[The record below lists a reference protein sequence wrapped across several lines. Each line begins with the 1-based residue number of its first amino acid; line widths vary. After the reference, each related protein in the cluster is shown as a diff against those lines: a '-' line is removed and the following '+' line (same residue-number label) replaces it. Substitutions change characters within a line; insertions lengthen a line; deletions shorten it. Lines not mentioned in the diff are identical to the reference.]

1 VGRDGAAVR
10 WKDALTLALRGAVRR
25 RTRTALT
32 MLGVALG
39 SGLLVALA
47 VITSAADTKVLERLG
62 QGGPITAVK
71 VAAAEPRL
79 NQLDSDSFQTAGP
92 RDLTDADLAAV
103 RRAPHVARV
112 IPMLASPI
120 VEQPAQGGTF
130 ADVMVGTDLTQT
142 AALPITVLAG
152 RLPAP
157 SSFTEVAATPDYL
170 EKLRIDAT
178 HPRTVLGTQV
188 VLSSLRMDVAGSRS
202 RSFRATVV
210 GVVAQDFAPDG
221 DFVVPLEQARL
232 GRQWALGGVGSPAA
246 PLPTSPY
253 SGAVVVASSLA
264 DVHNVR
270 AEISQI
276 GFATSAPEHLVA
288 SVEQYLGVVNVV
300 LGSIGSVAL
309 GVALLSIA
317 NALLAAIHER
327 RRDIGVLK
335 AIGGRDG
342 DVLRWFLVEALA
354 IGLAGGAAGA
364 VTGIVIA
371 ELVGVAVNGY
381 LVTHGLGRLDLV
393 GVPVLIPLLGW
404 LGTGVLAVVAGGLPS
419 LRAAHLPAREA
430 VVEA

>member
-1 VGRDGAAVR
+1 
-10 WKDALTLALRGAVRR
+10 
-25 RTRTALT
+25 

-71 VAAAEPRL
+71 VAAAQPRL

-92 RDLTDADLAAV
+92 RDLTDADLAEV

-112 IPMLASPI
+112 IPMLASPV

-130 ADVMVGTDLTQT
+130 ADVMVGTDLTQ
-142 AALPITVLAG
+142 AGALPITVLAG
-152 RLPAP
+152 RLPGP

-178 HPRTVLGTQV
+178 HPRIVLGTEV
-188 VLSSLRMDVAGSRS
+188 VLSSLRMDVAGPRS

-253 SGAVVVASSLA
+253 SGAVVVANSLA

-364 VTGIVIA
+364 VAGIVIA

-381 LVTHGLGRLDLV
+381 LIAHGLGRLDLV
-393 GVPVLIPLLGW
+393 GVPVVIPLLGW
-404 LGTGVLAVVAGGLPS
+404 LGTGVLAVAAGGLPS

>member
-1 VGRDGAAVR
+1 
-10 WKDALTLALRGAVRR
+10 
-25 RTRTALT
+25 
-32 MLGVALG
+32 
-39 SGLLVALA
+39 
-47 VITSAADTKVLERLG
+47 
-62 QGGPITAVK
+62 
-71 VAAAEPRL
+71 
-79 NQLDSDSFQTAGP
+79 
-92 RDLTDADLAAV
+92 
-103 RRAPHVARV
+103 
-112 IPMLASPI
+112 
-120 VEQPAQGGTF
+120 
-130 ADVMVGTDLTQT
+130 
-142 AALPITVLAG
+142 
-152 RLPAP
+152 
-157 SSFTEVAATPDYL
+157 
-170 EKLRIDAT
+170 
-178 HPRTVLGTQV
+178 
-188 VLSSLRMDVAGSRS
+188 
-202 RSFRATVV
+202 
-210 GVVAQDFAPDG
+210 
-221 DFVVPLEQARL
+221 
-232 GRQWALGGVGSPAA
+232 
-246 PLPTSPY
+246 
-253 SGAVVVASSLA
+253 VVVANSLA

-364 VTGIVIA
+364 VAGIVIA

-381 LVTHGLGRLDLV
+381 LIAHGLGRIDLV
-393 GVPVLIPLLGW
+393 GVPVVIPLLGW
-404 LGTGVLAVVAGGLPS
+404 LGTGVLAVAAGGLPS